1 MEDPL
6 HEQFTYFEM
15 SKKLLSLIYNPV
27 YDAVVILKRKKR
39 TPYCFSRNPLL
50 NYMNQWNEWKLLTA
64 EENNIV
70 NHFVL
75 LGK

>member
-50 NYMNQWNEWKLLTA
+50 NYMNHSEMNEIYLLLRKIT
-64 EENNIV
+64 
-70 NHFVL
+70 
-75 LGK
+75 

>member
-1 MEDPL
+1 MENPL

-27 YDAVVILKRKKR
+27 YDAVVILKRKKGLP
-39 TPYCFSRNPLL
+39 TVFPATHY
-50 NYMNQWNEWKLLTA
+50 YMNQWNKWKLLTA

-70 NHFVL
+70 DHFVL

>member
-27 YDAVVILKRKKR
+27 YDAVVILKRKKGLP
-39 TPYCFSRNPLL
+39 TVFPAT
-50 NYMNQWNEWKLLTA
+50 Q
-64 EENNIV
+64 
-70 NHFVL
+70 
-75 LGK
+75 

>member
-27 YDAVVILKRKKR
+27 YDAVVHNSKKKKR
-39 TPYCFSRNPLL
+39 TPYCFSRDPVI
-50 NYMNQWNEWKLLTA
+50 K
-64 EENNIV
+64 
-70 NHFVL
+70 
-75 LGK
+75 

>member
-27 YDAVVILKRKKR
+27 YDAVVILKRRKKKD
-39 TPYCFSRNPLL
+39 SLL
-50 NYMNQWNEWKLLTA
+50 FFPQPINYRKP
-64 EENNIV
+64 V
-70 NHFVL
+70 
-75 LGK
+75 K

>member
-27 YDAVVILKRKKR
+27 YDAVVILKRKKGLP
-39 TPYCFSRNPLL
+39 TVFPATHYLI
-50 NYMNQWNEWKLLTA
+50 T
-64 EENNIV
+64 
-70 NHFVL
+70 
-75 LGK
+75 